1 MKTIK
6 IPARK
11 IIGFIII
18 YTIVVSSLSSEMGLP
33 QNLLYV
39 NDILLIFVLFAYS
52 KKMNM
57 FEKLGMKKI
66 IYVLCFLALVIAV
79 GVIGNMI
86 SY

>member
-18 YTIVVSSLSSEMGLP
+18 YTIVVSSLSSEMELP

-39 NDILLIFVLFAYS
+39 NDILLIFFLFAYS
-52 KKMNM
+52 
-57 FEKLGMKKI
+57 
-66 IYVLCFLALVIAV
+66 
-79 GVIGNMI
+79 
-86 SY
+86 